1 IMEQL
6 MPLVATG
13 AIVQNGSS
21 FAMDAK
27 LKEGTLETNG
37 QVNPILDQMGPML
50 MGEISWEEM
59 FQGMREGVTQ

>member
-1 IMEQL
+1 
-6 MPLVATG
+6 
-13 AIVQNGSS
+13 VQNGSS